1 MRINYH
7 GLGHGHERRCDHV
20 PSWPRGSP
28 RGSPWHTLVSNKYH
42 FKCNSDAVCHSFKQ
56 QISLQNTNNDIKW
69 CLISLVL
76 EVVVELCGQQDEGEV
91 DDVCGGGGVVVLLG
105 LVVVVVLKDLL
116 MSDIK
121 HLSSLL

>member
-1 MRINYH
+1 M
-7 GLGHGHERRCDHV
+7 
-20 PSWPRGSP
+20 
-28 RGSPWHTLVSNKYH
+28 
-42 FKCNSDAVCHSFKQ
+42 
-56 QISLQNTNNDIKW
+56 KW
-69 CLISLVL
+69 CFISLVL